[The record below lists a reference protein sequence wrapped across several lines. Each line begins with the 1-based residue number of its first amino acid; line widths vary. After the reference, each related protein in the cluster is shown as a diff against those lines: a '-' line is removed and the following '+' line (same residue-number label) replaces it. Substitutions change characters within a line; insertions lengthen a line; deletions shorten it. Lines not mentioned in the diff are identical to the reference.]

1 MTSNN
6 ESKKSQLAEIEE
18 SMLKL
23 WEKEKTFEKSV
34 SSRKGSPL
42 FSFYDG
48 PPFANGKPHWGGL
61 MTSVLKDAVARY
73 KTMRGYY
80 VPRRFG
86 WDCHGL
92 PPEMLAE
99 KELGV
104 SGKKAIMEY
113 GVDKFNAYCRSS
125 VLRFTDVWHYY
136 VNRIGRWVDFD
147 DDYRTMDPSYTE
159 SVLWAFKQLYDK
171 GLVYEGDRVVPY
183 SYGAQTALSN
193 FETRLDDSYRDRED
207 ISATVKF
214 KLADGRYILGWTTQP
229 WTVPSNLLLAVGS
242 DIDYVEVEEDGEKY
256 VVAEAGLE
264 HYPELDDAEVVRRM
278 KGNKLVGMKYEPIF
292 DYFKATPGAFR
303 VVAADFVTA
312 DDGTGVVSIAPG
324 HGEDDY
330 WLGKREGVPAIS
342 PVDDDGRF
350 TADVSDYAG
359 RLVFDANNE
368 IVADLEKQKK
378 LFQSALYTHKYP
390 HCWRTDV
397 PIIYRAMSA
406 WFVDV
411 PKIKERM
418 LKANQQI
425 KWYPDNVRDG
435 AFGNWLAG
443 AREWNISRKRF
454 WGAPIPVWKTDDGE
468 MIVVGSMKELKAMAV
483 HPENVVDFHRPFI
496 DDVVLK
502 TKDGK
507 LAHRVE
513 DVFDCWFESGSMP
526 FAQIHYPFEN
536 KKKFED
542 GFPAD
547 FITEYIG
554 QTRGWFYTL
563 HVLAVALFDKP
574 AFKNSVAHGIILG
587 TDGRKMSKR
596 LGNYPELDDVFN
608 DNGADAVRF
617 YLLGSSLF
625 SGETAAFDMK
635 ALLEAQR
642 NVIQRFTNIQSFFS
656 MYADVDKWQP
666 PKDIAEPKAGNVLD
680 KWMLA
685 RLNQTIKAAT
695 HYADTYDTPRMA
707 RQLADLLDDASNWFV
722 RRSRRRFWK
731 SEDDSDKENA
741 YLTLHY
747 TLIRL
752 SQLLA
757 PWAPFVADNVWR
769 KLAKGTDLPKSV
781 HLSDW
786 PEAGRVEQKV
796 LDDMQA
802 IRDVITEGLSQ
813 RATAKIKVRQPLSEL
828 VYHTEKPFSKEF
840 ETIIAEEVNVKDV
853 RREHGAR
860 RNDKGVDVGLVRVY
874 LVTDLTD
881 ELKAEGVMRDLVRY
895 IQNLRKTAGL
905 NVDDRIV
912 LHIESGDPLV
922 QRAVTDFGN
931 AIKQET
937 LAVEL
942 SDLAQEHVA
951 DAKVEGVPVKVSL
964 TKA

>member
-1 MTSNN
+1 MNN
-6 ESKKSQLAEIEE
+6 KPDETTKSSLALAEEA
-18 SMLKL
+18 MLAV

-34 SSRKGSPL
+34 SARKGKPL

-61 MTSVLKDAVARY
+61 MTSVLKDAVPRY

-104 SGKKAIMEY
+104 AGKKAIVEY
-113 GVDKFNAYCRSS
+113 GVDKFNNYCRQS
-125 VLRFTDVWHYY
+125 VLRFTDVWRYY
-136 VNRIGRWVDFD
+136 VQRIGRWVDFE

-159 SVLWAFKQLYDK
+159 SVLWAFKQLYEK
-171 GLVYEGDRVVPY
+171 GLVYEGERVVPY

-193 FETRLDDSYRDRED
+193 FETRQDDSYRDRED

-214 KLADGRYILGWTTQP
+214 KLADGRYMLGWTTQP
-229 WTVPSNLLLAVGS
+229 WTVPANLLLAVGS
-242 DIDYVEVEEDGEKY
+242 AIDYVEVEADGEKY
-256 VVAEAGLE
+256 ILAESGLE

-278 KGNKLVGMKYEPIF
+278 KGHKLVGLTYEPIF
-292 DYFKATPGAFR
+292 DYFKEIPAAFR

-312 DDGTGVVSIAPG
+312 EDGTGVVSIAPG

-330 WLGKREGVPAIS
+330 WLGKREGLPTVS
-342 PVDDDGRF
+342 PVDDNGRF
-350 TADVSDYAG
+350 TTEVSDYAG

-368 IVADLEKQKK
+368 VVADLEKQKK

-411 PKIKERM
+411 PKIKDQM
-418 LKANQQI
+418 LKAN
-425 KWYPDNVRDG
+425 KEVNWYPENVRDG

-468 MIVVGSMKELKAMAV
+468 MIVIGSMKELKEMAV
-483 HPENVVDFHRPFI
+483 DPEKVVDFHRPFI

-502 TKDGK
+502 TKDGR

-526 FAQIHYPFEN
+526 FAQMHYPFEN
-536 KKKFED
+536 KKLFEE

-563 HVLAVALFDKP
+563 HVLAVALFGKP
-574 AFKNSVAHGIILG
+574 AFKNNVAHGIILG
-587 TDGRKMSKR
+587 NDGRKMSKH
-596 LGNYPELDDVFN
+596 LGNYPQLDPTFDTI
-608 DNGADAVRF
+608 GADAVRF

-625 SGETAAFDMK
+625 SGETAAFDEK
-635 ALLEAQR
+635 ALVEAQR
-642 NVIQRFTNIQSFFS
+642 NVIQRFKNVASFFA
-656 MYADVDKWQP
+656 MYAQVDNWKP
-666 PKDIAEPKAGNVLD
+666 AATHARPTSDNVLD
-680 KWMLA
+680 VWMLA
-685 RLNQTIKAAT
+685 RLDQATAEVTVRADAYDIPKAMKAI
-695 HYADTYDTPRMA
+695 
-707 RQLADLLDDASNWFV
+707 ADLLDDTSNWFV

-731 SEDDSDKENA
+731 SEDDGDKASA
-741 YLTLHY
+741 YATLHFA
-747 TLIRL
+747 LLRL

-757 PWAPFVADNVWR
+757 PWTPFVADEVWR
-769 KLAKGTDLPKSV
+769 PLAKGTNLPKSV

-786 PEAGRVEQKV
+786 PQVRDTDQKV
-796 LDDMQA
+796 LTDMQA
-802 IRDVITEGLSQ
+802 VRDVITEGLSQ
-813 RATAKIKVRQPLSEL
+813 RAANKVKVRQPLASVTVPKL
-828 VYHTEKPFSKEF
+828 PVAYRD
-840 ETIIAEEVNVKDV
+840 ILAEELNVKEVKFTGKEVKLDV
-853 RREHGAR
+853 
-860 RNDKGVDVGLVRVY
+860 
-874 LVTDLTD
+874 TMTD

-895 IQNLRKTAGL
+895 VQNLRKTSGL

-912 LHIESGDPLV
+912 LHVGSADTLV
-922 QRAVTDFGN
+922 QRALTDFGDLLR
-931 AIKQET
+931 QET
-937 LAVEL
+937 LANEFA
-942 SDLAQEHVA
+942 SDPQEYTVV
-951 DAKVEGVPVKVSL
+951 AKVEGVEVTVSL
-964 TKA
+964 SKA

>member
-1 MTSNN
+1 MSSDNT
-6 ESKKSQLAEIEE
+6 EQKSQTALAEEA
-18 SMLKL
+18 MLAA

-34 SSRKGSPL
+34 ESRKGKPL

-61 MTSVLKDAVARY
+61 MTSVLKDAVPRY

-104 SGKKAIMEY
+104 SGKKAITEY

-125 VLRFTDVWHYY
+125 VMRFTDVWHHY
-136 VNRIGRWVDFD
+136 VRRIGRWVDFD
-147 DDYRTMDPSYTE
+147 DDYRTMDTEYTE

-171 GLVYEGDRVVPY
+171 GLIYEGERVVPY

-193 FETRLDDSYRDRED
+193 FETRQDDSYRDRED
-207 ISATVKF
+207 ITATAKF
-214 KLADGRYILGWTTQP
+214 KLADGRYLLGWTTMP
-229 WTVPSNLLLAVGS
+229 WTITANLLLAVGS

-256 VVAEAGLE
+256 ILAEAALE
-264 HYPELDDAEVVRRM
+264 RYTELDDAEVVRRM
-278 KGNKLVGMKYEPIF
+278 KGNKLVGMMYEPIYE
-292 DYFKATPGAFR
+292 YFKDAPGAFR

-312 DDGTGVVSIAPG
+312 EDGTGVVSIAPG
-324 HGEDDY
+324 HGEDDF
-330 WLGKREGVPAIS
+330 WLGKREKVPIIS

-350 TADVSDYAG
+350 TDDVSDYAG

-368 IVADLEKQKK
+368 IIADLDKSKK
-378 LFQSALYTHKYP
+378 LLKSELYTHKYP

-411 PKIKERM
+411 PKIKDRM
-418 LKANQQI
+418 LKLNQEVA
-425 KWYPDNVRDG
+425 WYPENVKDG
-435 AFGNWLAG
+435 AFGNWLSG

-454 WGAPIPVWKTDDGE
+454 WGAPLPVWKTDDGE
-468 MIVVGSMKELKAMAV
+468 VIVVGSVKELKELAV
-483 HPENVVDFHRPFI
+483 EPEKIKDLHRPFI

-507 LAHRVE
+507 LARRVE

-526 FAQIHYPFEN
+526 FAQMHYPFEN
-536 KKKFED
+536 KELFEE

-574 AFKNSVAHGIILG
+574 AFKHNVAHGIILG
-587 TDGRKMSKR
+587 NDGRKMSKH
-596 LGNYPELDDVFN
+596 LGNYPELDSTFN
-608 DNGADAVRF
+608 GLGADAVRY

-625 SGETAAFDMK
+625 SGETAAFDDK

-642 NVIQRFTNIQSFFS
+642 NVMQRFKNVHSFFT
-656 MYADVDKWQP
+656 MYAEVDKWQA
-666 PKDIAEPKAGNVLD
+666 PKVLRRPTSKNVLD
-680 KWMLA
+680 LWMLA
-685 RLNQTIKAAT
+685 RLQQTTNEVTEHADEYEIPKAIKSIT
-695 HYADTYDTPRMA
+695 ELIDDT
-707 RQLADLLDDASNWFV
+707 SNWFV

-731 SEDDSDKENA
+731 SEDDDDKANA
-741 YLTLHY
+741 YATLHY
-747 TLIRL
+747 TLVRL

-757 PWAPFVADNVWR
+757 PWAPFVADEVWR
-769 KLAKGTDLPKSV
+769 TLVKGTDLPKSV

-786 PEAGRVEQKV
+786 PEIKEVDQKI
-796 LDDMQA
+796 LDEMQQV
-802 IRDVITEGLSQ
+802 RTVITEGLAQ
-813 RATAKIKVRQPLSEL
+813 RAAAKVKVRQPLAGITVPKMPEA
-828 VYHTEKPFSKEF
+828 YAD
-840 ETIIAEEVNVKDV
+840 I
-853 RREHGAR
+853 
-860 RNDKGVDVGLVRVY
+860 
-874 LVTDLTD
+874 LTD
-881 ELKAEGVMRDLVRY
+881 ELNVKKVKFSGKAVKLYTKLTDELRAEGVMRDLVRHV
-895 IQNLRKTAGL
+895 QNLRKTSGL

-912 LHIESGDPLV
+912 LHIESGDALV
-922 QRAVTDFGN
+922 QEAVANFGDV
-931 AIKQET
+931 IKQET

-942 SDLAQEHVA
+942 SNQTQEHFV
-951 DAKVEGVPVKVSL
+951 DAKVEGVTVKLSL
-964 TKA
+964 TKSK